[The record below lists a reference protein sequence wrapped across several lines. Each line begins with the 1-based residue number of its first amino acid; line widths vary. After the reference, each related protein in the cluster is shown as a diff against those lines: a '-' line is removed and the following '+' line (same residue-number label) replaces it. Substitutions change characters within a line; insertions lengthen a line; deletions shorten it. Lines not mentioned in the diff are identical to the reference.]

1 MTPDPIPPA
10 EPSPLPPDQPA
21 PQDIPKPEVPPASPN
36 PIAQRYA
43 DRLKVE
49 LGKNYSEK
57 FDKMPLEL
65 RIDAME
71 ATLDIIKK
79 IPAPIHKGEGTALG
93 DHAEADTKPK
103 SFLEQQKEGG
113 YRQKLRDRGS
123 YATIAADLY
132 QKK

>member
-1 MTPDPIPPA
+1 MTPDPTPQPD
-10 EPSPLPPDQPA
+10 PLPTDQPA
-21 PQDIPKPEVPPASPN
+21 PQDIPKPDVPPASPN

-43 DRLKVE
+43 DRLKAE
-49 LGKNYSEK
+49 LGKSYSEK
-57 FDKMPLEL
+57 FEKIPLDA

-71 ATLDIIKK
+71 AALDVLKK
-79 IPAPIHKGEGTALG
+79 IPTPIKKGEGTALG